1 MNEQVV
7 VKAWGNS
14 RGIRLPK
21 KITDLL
27 GIGIDDKLIIEIKG
41 DSIILKKAFAHKSF
55 KERLEEYDG
64 KIEIEDFDWG
74 EPKGR
79 EFF

>member
-21 KITDLL
+21 NITDLL
-27 GIGIDDKLIIEIKG
+27 GRGIDDQL
-41 DSIILKKAFAHKSF
+41 
-55 KERLEEYDG
+55 
-64 KIEIEDFDWG
+64 
-74 EPKGR
+74 
-79 EFF
+79 